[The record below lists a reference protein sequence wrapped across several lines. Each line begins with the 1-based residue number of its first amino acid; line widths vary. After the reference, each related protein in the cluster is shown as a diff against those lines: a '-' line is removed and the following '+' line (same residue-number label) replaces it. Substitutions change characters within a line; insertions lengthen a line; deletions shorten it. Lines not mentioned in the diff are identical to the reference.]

1 MLANRVSGRGV
12 VKILNRCPN
21 TNASSSV
28 GLEIKVKEFFRL
40 ANWSVPNMTSAQESN
55 MLSRSSVSLYFY
67 GDTAIPVRNG
77 TLTK

>member
-28 GLEIKVKEFFRL
+28 GLEIKVKEFF
-40 ANWSVPNMTSAQESN
+40 
-55 MLSRSSVSLYFY
+55 SRALVSM
-67 GDTAIPVRNG
+67 GAVGAIAPTVFQSLG
-77 TLTK
+77 VAPIVFW

>member
-28 GLEIKVKEFFRL
+28 GLEIKVEEIFRL
-40 ANWSVPNMTSAQESN
+40 ANWSAPNMTSRRKATGSVGH
-55 MLSRSSVSLYFY
+55 LSHYISMVIIK
-67 GDTAIPVRNG
+67 GDDMTFG
-77 TLTK
+77 T